1 MESIK
6 VDLKT
11 VTVGKQDRTP
21 AEAAKV
27 EAIKGMLDIILP
39 EEIDQFFLKVMDLSV
54 ELGYRLQAEPKV
66 LLSQIEKA
74 NA

>member
-1 MESIK
+1 MENIK

-21 AEAAKV
+21 AEAEKV

-39 EEIDQFFLKVMDLSV
+39 EEIDQFFMAVMNLSV
-54 ELGYRLQAEPKV
+54 KLGYRLQAEPDV
-66 LLSQIEKA
+66 LLLQIEKS